1 MNETKN
7 ILQEFY
13 DSYNVIITSCNIEN
27 GNERALALVKKM
39 QSDTNKCIQNCE
51 NEIKINNQ
59 NQMQFLDKRAALYE
73 QIKLDK
79 KRISD
84 LDAEL
89 LGIIAEIG
97 HIENDITKNKSE
109 IESLQSEIKKR
120 KKDREYWEKVWWA
133 TCWIPFANIGTGI
146 KTIHESD
153 EYSIRAE
160 QVRRNIVLNE
170 ERIRSLNMSLESVKR
185 KKRENNESSAG
196 LTNSL
201 TALEGSISFI
211 TEEINDLRAEIS
223 ILRKILEFCS
233 YFDVAISYEKNI
245 LKLIKDNLNKLNI
258 IRDEIM
264 SVAVT
269 DKYIAGCIWK
279 GDSLYYG
286 QKLNQNE
293 YLLSKNRRFAAVMQS
308 DNNFVVYNSDSP
320 IWSSGTYGAGGKGYI
335 ELNTENGLISLN
347 GTNRSWN
354 SKRNGAIRFTMQND
368 GNLVAYT
375 KDDTPVWA
383 TDTYTYSNVAS
394 ICFNK
399 FVK

>member
-1 MNETKN
+1 MNEIKN

-13 DSYNVIITSCNIEN
+13 DGYNAIITSFNIEN
-27 GNERALALVKKM
+27 GNEKALDLVKKM
-39 QSDTNKCIQNCE
+39 QFETDKCIQNCK
-51 NEIKINNQ
+51 NEIENNDK
-59 NQMQFLDKRAALYE
+59 NQMKFLDKIAALYE
-73 QIKLDK
+73 EIEHDQ

-89 LGIIAEIG
+89 LGITAEIA
-97 HIENDITKNKSE
+97 HIEDDIKKNKSE
-109 IESLQSEIKKR
+109 IESLQSEIRKR
-120 KKDREYWEKVWWA
+120 DKERKYWENVWWA

-146 KTIHESD
+146 KSINESD
-153 EYSIRAE
+153 EYSIRAK
-160 QVRRNIVLNE
+160 QVCRNIILNE
-170 ERIRSLNMSLESVKR
+170 ERLRNLNMSLESVKKR
-185 KKRENNESSAG
+185 QRENNESSAD

-211 TEEINDLRAEIS
+211 TEKINYLRAKIS

-233 YFDVAISYEKNI
+233 YFEVTVSYEKNI
-245 LKLIKDNLNKLNI
+245 LKFINDNLNELNI

-264 SVAVT
+264 SVPVT
-269 DKYIAGCIWK
+269 DKYIMGCIWK

-293 YLLSKNRRFAAVMQS
+293 YLLSENGRFAAVMQS
-308 DNNFVVYNSDSP
+308 DNNFVVYNSDRP
-320 IWSSGTYGAGGKGYI
+320 IWASGTYGALGKGYI
-335 ELNTENGLISLN
+335 QLNTENGLISLN
-347 GTNRSWN
+347 GTNKSWN

-375 KDDTPVWA
+375 KDNASVWA
-383 TDTYTYSNVAS
+383 TDTYTYSNIAS

-399 FVK
+399 FIE